1 MQLARRK
8 KPAALISMTSLIDVM
23 LILLVFFMVT
33 STYLDLDMMPMAQRG
48 EQAEAPAGPAAD
60 AGAPLLLQLG
70 ADGSVRLR
78 GQVLAPDALAR
89 QLAEMVADNAALR
102 VLVLPSGAADAQALV
117 GLIDAATQAGV
128 ADLRVIR
135 PDSGQA
141 GAGQ

>member
-8 KPAALISMTSLIDVM
+8 KPSALISMTSLIDVM

-33 STYLDLDMMPMAQRG
+33 STYLDLDMMPMVQRSD
-48 EQAEAPAGPAAD
+48 ETVAPASSTAA
-60 AGAPLLLQLG
+60 AGAPLLLQLS

-78 GQVLAPDALAR
+78 GQVIAADSLAT
-89 QLAEMVADNAALR
+89 QLAGMATATPNLR

-117 GLIDAATQAGV
+117 VLIDAATQAGI

-135 PDSGQA
+135 PEG
-141 GAGQ
+141 G